1 MSKIEGRSVTYRV
14 GNSNLLDDVSF
25 TLNEGEIV
33 SLIGPNGAGKSTL
46 LKCIL
51 GIIKPTSGKITL
63 DGRDIQSLS
72 RVSLAKYIAYLS
84 QDKKLAWP
92 GKVKNIVALGRFGAD
107 TNSTKS
113 TLATCSTLDKAM
125 KLCQLDEIANRSVAS
140 LSGGELA
147 RVQFARAIASDTPYL
162 LADEPFASLDLKH
175 QKELMKI
182 MRTCA
187 QQGTSNLV
195 VMHELPLA
203 VNFSDRLIWLKNG
216 KIVVEGTV
224 EETLT
229 PERIFE
235 VFEVPSTISWSGGF
249 YNLSFN

>member
-72 RVSLAKYIAYLS
+72 RVTLARYIAYLS

-92 GKVKNIVALGRFGAD
+92 GKVKNLGALGR
-107 TNSTKS
+107 
-113 TLATCSTLDKAM
+113 
-125 KLCQLDEIANRSVAS
+125 
-140 LSGGELA
+140 
-147 RVQFARAIASDTPYL
+147 
-162 LADEPFASLDLKH
+162 
-175 QKELMKI
+175 
-182 MRTCA
+182 
-187 QQGTSNLV
+187 
-195 VMHELPLA
+195 
-203 VNFSDRLIWLKNG
+203 
-216 KIVVEGTV
+216 
-224 EETLT
+224 
-229 PERIFE
+229 
-235 VFEVPSTISWSGGF
+235 
-249 YNLSFN
+249 

>member
-1 MSKIEGRSVTYRV
+1 MGKIQGQSVSYRV
-14 GNSNLLDDVSF
+14 GNSKLLKNASF

-51 GIIKPTSGKITL
+51 GILKPTSGIITL
-63 DGRDIQSLS
+63 NGKDIHTFN
-72 RVSLAKYIAYLS
+72 RTSLARYMSYLS

-92 GKVKNIVALGRFGAD
+92 GKVKNIVALGRFSAD
-107 TNSTKS
+107 IDSTKH
-113 TLATCSTLDKAM
+113 TLAGQSALNNAM
-125 KLCQLDEIANRSVAS
+125 KLCQLNNIANRSVAS

-147 RVQFARAIASDTPYL
+147 RVQFARAIASNTPYL
-162 LADEPFASLDLKH
+162 LADEPLASLDLKH
-175 QKELMKI
+175 QKKLLKI

-187 QQGTSNLV
+187 QQGTCNLV

-203 VNFSDRLIWLKNG
+203 VNFSDRLIWLKKG
-216 KIVVEGTV
+216 EIVAEGTV

-235 VFEVPSTISWSGGF
+235 VFEVQSQINWNNGF
-249 YNLSFN
+249 CDLSFN

>member
-72 RVSLAKYIAYLS
+72 RVNLARYIAYLS

-113 TLATCSTLDKAM
+113 TLATCSTLNKAM

-175 QKELMKI
+175 QKDLIKI

-187 QQGTSNLV
+187 QQGTCNLV

>member
-107 TNSTKS
+107 TNSIKS

-235 VFEVPSTISWSGGF
+235 VFEVPSTINWSDGF

>member
-1 MSKIEGRSVTYRV
+1 MSKIEGRSVAYRV
-14 GNSNLLDDVSF
+14 QNSNLLEDVSF
-25 TLNEGEIV
+25 TLNEVEIV

-51 GIIKPTSGKITL
+51 GIIKPTSGNITL

-72 RVSLAKYIAYLS
+72 RVSLARHIAYLS

-92 GKVKNIVALGRFGAD
+92 GKVKNIVALGQFGAD

-113 TLATCSTLDKAM
+113 TLATCSTLNKAM

-175 QKELMKI
+175 QRELIKI
-182 MRTCA
+182 MKTCA
-187 QQGTSNLV
+187 QYGTCNLV
-195 VMHELPLA
+195 VMHELSLA

-216 KIVVEGTV
+216 KIVAEGTV

-229 PERIFE
+229 PERVFE
-235 VFEVPSTISWSGGF
+235 VFEVPSTINWSGGF

>member
-1 MSKIEGRSVTYRV
+1 
-14 GNSNLLDDVSF
+14 
-25 TLNEGEIV
+25 
-33 SLIGPNGAGKSTL
+33 
-46 LKCIL
+46 
-51 GIIKPTSGKITL
+51 
-63 DGRDIQSLS
+63 LS
-72 RVSLAKYIAYLS
+72 RVSLAKHIAYLS

-92 GKVKNIVALGRFGAD
+92 GKVKNIVALGQFGAD
-107 TNSTKS
+107 TNSTQS
-113 TLATCSTLDKAM
+113 TLANCSTLNKAM

-175 QKELMKI
+175 QKELIKI

-187 QQGTSNLV
+187 QQGTCNLV
-195 VMHELPLA
+195 VMHELSLA

-216 KIVVEGTV
+216 KIVAEGTV

-235 VFEVPSTISWSGGF
+235 VFEVPSTINRSGGF

>member
-107 TNSTKS
+107 TNSIKS

-235 VFEVPSTISWSGGF
+235 VFEVPSTISWSGDF

>member
-1 MSKIEGRSVTYRV
+1 MSKIEGRSVAYRV
-14 GNSNLLDDVSF
+14 QNSNLLEDVSF

-72 RVSLAKYIAYLS
+72 RVTLARYIAYLS

-107 TNSTKS
+107 TNSIKS

-235 VFEVPSTISWSGGF
+235 VFEVPSTINWSGGF

>member
-72 RVSLAKYIAYLS
+72 RVSLARYIAYLS

-107 TNSTKS
+107 TNSIKS

-187 QQGTSNLV
+187 QQGICNLV

-216 KIVVEGTV
+216 KIVAEGTV
-224 EETLT
+224 KETLT

-235 VFEVPSTISWSGGF
+235 VFEVPSTINWSGGF

>member
-51 GIIKPTSGKITL
+51 GIIKPTSGKITF

-72 RVSLAKYIAYLS
+72 RVTLARYIAYLS

-113 TLATCSTLDKAM
+113 TLATCSTLNKAM

-147 RVQFARAIASDTPYL
+147 RVQFARAIAS
-162 LADEPFASLDLKH
+162 
-175 QKELMKI
+175 
-182 MRTCA
+182 
-187 QQGTSNLV
+187 V
-195 VMHELPLA
+195 
-203 VNFSDRLIWLKNG
+203 
-216 KIVVEGTV
+216 
-224 EETLT
+224 
-229 PERIFE
+229 
-235 VFEVPSTISWSGGF
+235 
-249 YNLSFN
+249 

>member
-1 MSKIEGRSVTYRV
+1 MSKIEGRSVAYRV
-14 GNSNLLDDVSF
+14 QNSNLLEDVSF

-72 RVSLAKYIAYLS
+72 RVTLARYIAYLS

-107 TNSTKS
+107 TNSIKS

>member
-1 MSKIEGRSVTYRV
+1 
-14 GNSNLLDDVSF
+14 
-25 TLNEGEIV
+25 
-33 SLIGPNGAGKSTL
+33 
-46 LKCIL
+46 
-51 GIIKPTSGKITL
+51 
-63 DGRDIQSLS
+63 
-72 RVSLAKYIAYLS
+72 
-84 QDKKLAWP
+84 
-92 GKVKNIVALGRFGAD
+92 
-107 TNSTKS
+107 
-113 TLATCSTLDKAM
+113 M

-175 QKELMKI
+175 QKELIKI

-187 QQGTSNLV
+187 QLGTCNLV

-216 KIVVEGTV
+216 KIVAEGTV

-235 VFEVPSTISWSGGF
+235 VFEVQSTINWSGGF
-249 YNLSFN
+249 CNLSFN

>member
-72 RVSLAKYIAYLS
+72 RVTLARYIAYLS

-107 TNSTKS
+107 TNFTKS
-113 TLATCSTLDKAM
+113 TLTTCPTLNKAM

-175 QKELMKI
+175 QKELIKI
-182 MRTCA
+182 MRTYA
-187 QQGTSNLV
+187 QQGTCNLV

-235 VFEVPSTISWSGGF
+235 VFEVPSTINWSGGF

>member
-14 GNSNLLDDVSF
+14 GNSNLLEDVSF
-25 TLNEGEIV
+25 ALSEGEIV

-51 GIIKPTSGKITL
+51 GIIKPTSGNITL

-72 RVSLAKYIAYLS
+72 RVSLARHIAYLS

-92 GKVKNIVALGRFGAD
+92 GKVKNIVALGRFGVD

-113 TLATCSTLDKAM
+113 TLATCPTLNNAM

-175 QKELMKI
+175 QKELIKI

-187 QQGTSNLV
+187 QLGTCNLV

-216 KIVVEGTV
+216 KIVAEGTV

-235 VFEVPSTISWSGGF
+235 VFEVQSTINWSGGF
-249 YNLSFN
+249 CNLSFN